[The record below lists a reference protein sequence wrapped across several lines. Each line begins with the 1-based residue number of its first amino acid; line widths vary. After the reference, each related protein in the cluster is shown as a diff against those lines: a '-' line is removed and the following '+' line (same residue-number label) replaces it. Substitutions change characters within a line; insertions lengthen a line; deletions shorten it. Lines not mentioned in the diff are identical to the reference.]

1 MSRKGITPVVATMLL
16 LLIAVA
22 AVGSAS
28 VFLQDTLTDVQ
39 DGLEGQVEHE
49 ERVDSTDIRIEFAY
63 NQTDYILVDV
73 VNSGT
78 ETLEIEEDG
87 NKLWNLYIDNRP
99 ETWEYV
105 DDAQGGDVLLNP
117 EDTIT
122 LNTTEEFPPEEESKE
137 ISLNAPYDT
146 SDSYVCFNEGGN
158 NC

>member
-39 DGLEGQVEHE
+39 DGLEDQVEHE

-63 NQTDYILVDV
+63 NEEDYILVDV

-78 ETLEIEEDG
+78 TTLEIEEDG
-87 NKLWNLYIDNRP
+87 NKLWNLYMDSRP

-105 DDAQGGDVLLNP
+105 DDAQGGDELLNP

-122 LNTTEEFPPEEESKE
+122 LNTTEEFPPEGESKE